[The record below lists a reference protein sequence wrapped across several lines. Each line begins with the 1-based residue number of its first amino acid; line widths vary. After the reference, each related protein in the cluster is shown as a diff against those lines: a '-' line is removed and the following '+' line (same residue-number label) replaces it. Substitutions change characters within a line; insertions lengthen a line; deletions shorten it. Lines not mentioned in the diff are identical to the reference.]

1 MISPSEAKT
10 VPPGTPGAPT
20 ANIPNS
26 TINNT
31 IVPKGGTAPYNIL
44 ATTITKNV
52 SVKTDPHRWVVAPNG
67 IAKLVISSSS
77 TPDFLTHF
85 KLTGKVA
92 ADDIVPTAVI
102 YAGP

>member
-1 MISPSEAKT
+1 MQVHLHIK
-10 VPPGTPGAPT
+10 
-20 ANIPNS
+20 
-26 TINNT
+26 
-31 IVPKGGTAPYNIL
+31 IL
-44 ATTITKNV
+44 DTTITKNV
-52 SVKTDPHRWVVAPNG
+52 SVRTDPHKWVVAPKG
-67 IAKLVISSSS
+67 IAKFVISSSS